1 MKKLLVLVVV
11 VAMVAAMFVGCSAP
25 QTEEPATDDAAATE
39 EPAADDAAADDAA
52 ADDTAAAD
60 GDITI
65 GVTLMDYQFAFY
77 QDMLAMMKKTADELG
92 VTLVD
97 VDGAGDVQTQLTA
110 VEDLIYAK
118 NVDAIVMCPVD
129 TEAISTATLEANEA
143 GIPVVTVDVR
153 SADGEVVSH
162 VASDNYQIGVEA
174 AKYTEQLLTEKYGE
188 VKGTVACVG
197 YPQITTIK
205 ERADGFTEYF
215 KDNANVEIVVQ
226 DPISLDPDT
235 AQGVGDDLLQAY
247 PEGKLDVI
255 FGANETNAVGVISA
269 AESANRTDIQVIG
282 VDNSQVFLDAL
293 QTDTSVLVATIAQ
306 APTEMGRIGIETAVA
321 YLKGESYEEEVGTE
335 LTLITRDT
343 VADYIAS
350 QEELQ
355 ESIASYKAA

>member
-1 MKKLLVLVVV
+1 MKKLLVLVLV
-11 VAMVAAMFVGCSAP
+11 VAMVAAMFVGCSSAP
-25 QTEEPATDDAAATE
+25 AEDAATE
-39 EPAADDAAADDAA
+39 SSAAAEESAA
-52 ADDTAAAD
+52 TGETAGDGAAAD

-92 VTLVD
+92 VTIVD

-118 NVDAIVMCPVD
+118 DVDAIVMCPVD
-129 TEAISTATLEANEA
+129 TEAISTATLECNENN
-143 GIPVVTVDVR
+143 IPVVTVDVR
-153 SADGEVVSH
+153 SADGDVVSH

-174 AKYTEQLLTEKYGE
+174 AKYAEQLLEEKYGE

-197 YPQITTIK
+197 YPQITTIA

-215 KDNANVEIVVQ
+215 ADNPNVEVVFQ

-247 PEGKLDVI
+247 PEGSLDII

-269 AESANRTDIQVIG
+269 AESANRTDIAVIG

-306 APTEMGRIGIETAVA
+306 APTEMGKIGIETAVA
-321 YLKGESYEEEVGTE
+321 YLKGEDYEEEVGTE
-335 LTLITRDT
+335 LTVITRDS

-355 ESIASYKAA
+355 ESISSYKAS